1 VDILE
6 GNPCGLPFLFH
17 TVILVPY
24 YYLMKN
30 KHLLI
35 ITAFVATLAA
45 CNNAKKEQKQQD
57 TTTVHKMVEL
67 KTDDEKF
74 LELKTVAQKELPRF
88 LDSLKAYAADSNY
101 RFIIK
106 SDYAEGDKHE
116 HMWSVVYNYNNGAF
130 ESIFA
135 DSAYYLKSFKM
146 GDKVKVKKED
156 VEDWAIYDNKRN
168 TETGNF
174 SDKYLRS
181 KM

>member
-1 VDILE
+1 
-6 GNPCGLPFLFH
+6 
-17 TVILVPY
+17 
-24 YYLMKN
+24 MKK
-30 KHLLI
+30 KHLLLI
-35 ITAFVATLAA
+35 AALACTLAA
-45 CNNAKKEQKQQD
+45 CNNAKKEPKQSD
-57 TTTVHKMVEL
+57 TGTTHKMVEL

-74 LELKTVAQKELPRF
+74 LELKKVAQKELPKF

-101 RFIIK
+101 RFIVK

-116 HMWSVVYNYNNGAF
+116 HMWSVVYKYDNGTF

-146 GDKVKVKKED
+146 GDKIQVKRED